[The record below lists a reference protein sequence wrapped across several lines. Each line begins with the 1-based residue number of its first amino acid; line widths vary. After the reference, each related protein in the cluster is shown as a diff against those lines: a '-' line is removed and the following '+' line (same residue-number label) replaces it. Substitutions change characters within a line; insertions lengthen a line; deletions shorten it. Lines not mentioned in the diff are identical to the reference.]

1 MGLFE
6 RDTETLFPTLDELG
20 VGFLAYSPLGRGFI
34 TGTAKPAG
42 QCEAT
47 DIRTVDPRRQPG
59 NFEKCQRP
67 GEAEENSR
75 NAAHTEA
82 ARRRSPPHTKA
93 PPARPGYNEAAAGWT
108 GRASGRFAGGTFHY
122 QIWRPPPRAGLLMS
136 LLMPRHICRLR
147 GGSRYVAVT
156 DALLKQGA

>member
-1 MGLFE
+1 MIFRLNRAWPLFREGLFE

-20 VGFLAYSPLGRGFI
+20 VGFVAYSPLGR
-34 TGTAKPAG
+34 
-42 QCEAT
+42 
-47 DIRTVDPRRQPG
+47 
-59 NFEKCQRP
+59 
-67 GEAEENSR
+67 S
-75 NAAHTEA
+75 
-82 ARRRSPPHTKA
+82 S
-93 PPARPGYNEAAAGWT
+93 
-108 GRASGRFAGGTFHY
+108 AGGTFHY